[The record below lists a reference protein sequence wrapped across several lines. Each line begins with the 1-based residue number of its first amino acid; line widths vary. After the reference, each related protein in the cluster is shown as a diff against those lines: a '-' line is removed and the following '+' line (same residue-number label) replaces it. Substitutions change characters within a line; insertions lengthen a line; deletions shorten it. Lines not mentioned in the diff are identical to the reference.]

1 MTNYSLTVKVPVQS
15 FRQLSQEGYKLCFA
29 SGVER
34 EGFKVIALT
43 TGEALCSSTST
54 YTDVCDQDIAP
65 FVMLQCNDDY
75 AIAASGSSFMEGAKV
90 QAYTNV
96 DSIRLGQTYTL
107 TPDFQG
113 RVNDG
118 GRQGAIQFNNQTDR
132 AAPIIYRSIGDSKV
146 PFYVGSQQ
154 LPRGSSQVI
163 QPNNRVAVWFQRDA
177 ETGMM
182 ISRIDGNFI
191 EIDMSGR
198 TSATVVSNEDFT
210 WSLQ

>member
-1 MTNYSLTVKVPVQS
+1 MTNYSLTVKVPTQN

-43 TGEALCSSTST
+43 T
-54 YTDVCDQDIAP
+54 YIAP
-65 FVMLQCNDDY
+65 IIQLQLNDDY
-75 AIAASGSSFMEGAKV
+75 GIAATGSNFMEGVKV
-90 QAYTNV
+90 QAETNV

-113 RVNDG
+113 SVNDG
-118 GRQGAIQFNNQTDR
+118 GRQGAIQFNNQADR
-132 AAPIIYRSIGDSKV
+132 AFPIIYRNIGDSKV
-146 PFYVGSQQ
+146 PIYVGSQQ
-154 LPRGSSQVI
+154 VPQGSSQVI
-163 QPNNRVAVWFQRDA
+163 HPNNRVAVWFQQDA

-182 ISRIDGNFI
+182 ISRIDGPNI

-198 TSATVVSNEDFT
+198 TSATVALNEDFT

>member
-1 MTNYSLTVKVPVQS
+1 MTNYSLTVKVPGQS
-15 FRQLSQEGYKLCFA
+15 LRQLSQQGYKLCFA

-43 TGEALCSSTST
+43 TRMALCSSIST
-54 YTDVCDQDIAP
+54 YTNDYHQDIAP
-65 FVMLQCNDDY
+65 NIQLQWNDDY
-75 AIAASGSSFMEGAKV
+75 GIAASGSNFMEGAKV
-90 QAYTNV
+90 QAYTDV

-107 TPDFQG
+107 SPDFQG

-118 GRQGAIQFNNQTDR
+118 GRQGAIQFNNQADR
-132 AAPIIYRSIGDSKV
+132 ASPIIYRNIGDSKV
-146 PFYVGSQQ
+146 PIYVGSQQ
-154 LPRGSSQVI
+154 LPQGSSQVI
-163 QPNNRVAVWFQRDA
+163 QPNNRVAVWFQGGA

-182 ISRIDGNFI
+182 ISRIDGPNI

-198 TSATVVSNEDFT
+198 TSATVVFNEDFT